1 MNMITVTLV
10 GKATIINLMPCQVDV
25 LIQSGD
31 CTENMELALTL
42 PACDDLLL
50 PYFVTNSRRE
60 FNRNSMETEEY
71 QSRELRYPF
80 YAEMA
85 LTNPQVTHI
94 ILEDSVRSYLEG
106 TESQS
111 TGEAEKPIWFPKVCP
126 IVRSVVVNKEGT
138 KASLGRRYLIVQK
151 EDL

>member
-1 MNMITVTLV
+1 MNIAVTLV
-10 GKATIINLMPCQVDV
+10 GNASIINLLPYQVDV
-25 LIQSGD
+25 LIQSGN
-31 CTENMELALTL
+31 CTEIMELAITL
-42 PACDDLLL
+42 PPCDDLLL
-50 PYFVTNSRRE
+50 PYFITNSCRE

-94 ILEDSVRSYLEG
+94 LLEDSIRDYLG
-106 TESQS
+106 GPESQS
-111 TGEAEKPIWFPKVCP
+111 TGEAEKPLWFPKVRP
-126 IVRSVVVNKEGT
+126 VVRSVVVNKEGT
-138 KASLGRRYLIVQK
+138 KASLGRRYLIVRK